1 MSNDIKM
8 RYRSFG
14 KDGFQASILGFG
26 AMRLPLKSADPAD
39 IDFQQ
44 ATEMIRLAVDSG
56 VNYID
61 TAYVYHSGKSEL
73 AVGQALRNGY
83 REKVRVATKLPQWAV
98 NARED
103 MDRIFDEQLSRLE
116 TDRID
121 YYLLHALNKNAWEK
135 LLSLKVLDWAQQR
148 IKAGQIGHLGF
159 SFHDGPDIFR
169 QIIDAYD
176 WDFCQI
182 QYNYMD
188 TDNQAGSGGLEYAS
202 AKGIPV
208 VVMEPLRGGSLA
220 NPPENIKTIFSG
232 SGIARS
238 PAEWGLFW
246 AWSQPGVTT
255 VLSGMSNLDQ
265 VKQNLSSVARFTDQ
279 SFSEREQPVIAEV
292 KKAYLDSKAISCTQ
306 CGYCMPCPFGV
317 NIPGNFAIY
326 NEAERYQ
333 SYNGPKWQYT
343 NRFKEQ
349 ERAGSC
355 TNCRRCLTKCPQ
367 KLEIPELLGKVHL
380 ALKSQ

>member
-8 RYRSFG
+8 RYCSFG

-44 ATEMIRLAVDSG
+44 ATEMIHLAVDGG

-61 TAYVYHSGKSEL
+61 TAYVYHNGKSES
-73 AVGQALRNGY
+73 AVGQALKNGY
-83 REKVRVATKLPQWAV
+83 LEKVRVATKLPQWAV
-98 NARED
+98 NGRED

-121 YYLLHALNKNAWEK
+121 NYLLHALNKSAWEK
-135 LLSLKVLDWAQQR
+135 LLGVKVLDWAQRRMQ
-148 IKAGQIGHLGF
+148 AGQIGHLGF

-169 QIIDAYD
+169 QIIDEYD

-188 TDNQAGSGGLEYAS
+188 TENQAGTAGLQYAA
-202 AKGIPV
+202 AKNIPV
-208 VVMEPLRGGSLA
+208 IVMEPLRGGSLA
-220 NPPENIKTIFSG
+220 NPPENIKAIFNG
-232 SGIARS
+232 SGITRS

-246 AWSQPGVTT
+246 AWSQPGVSL
-255 VLSGMSNLDQ
+255 VLSGMSSLEQ
-265 VKQNLSSVARFTDQ
+265 VRQNLSSVARFTGQ
-279 SFSEREQPVIAEV
+279 SFSEKEQQVIAEV
-292 KKAYLDSKAISCTQ
+292 KKTYLNSKAIACTQ
-306 CGYCMPCPFGV
+306 CSYCMPCPYGI

-333 SYNGPKWQYT
+333 SYNGPKWQYA
-343 NRFKEQ
+343 NRLKEQ
-349 ERAGSC
+349 ERAGAC
-355 TNCRRCLTKCPQ
+355 TGCQRCLTKCPQ
-367 KLEIPELLGKVHL
+367 KLEIPDLLEKVHQ